1 VSPPFF
7 AALALVSPAEGG
19 ESFLGLPMWIWQLAN
34 LVAFLGV
41 LGYFVARP
49 LAQAF
54 ARRQQA
60 VEERIVEARKKRE
73 EAARLETDIHERMAR
88 LDRDFAEVRA
98 RGLAEGESARA
109 ALIRKADEEA
119 ERVRR
124 EAEQEIARRLA
135 FAKEELRRAAAD
147 LTSSAALARL
157 TSEITDAD
165 RRRLLDEAV
174 SELPQRS

>member
-1 VSPPFF
+1 MSLRFF
-7 AALALVSPAEGG
+7 AALALVSPVEGG

-41 LGYFVARP
+41 LVYFVARP

-73 EAARLETDIHERMAR
+73 EAARLESEIHERMAR
-88 LDRDFAEVRA
+88 LDRDLAEVRA

-109 ALIRKADEEA
+109 ALIRKADEEV

-124 EAEQEIARRLA
+124 EAGQEIARSLA

-157 TSEITDAD
+157 SSEITEDD

-174 SELPQRS
+174 AELPQRS